1 MHGAVIERRCKILSN
16 FIGWGRMRPGHVVL
30 QQHADCSI
38 EEDAVRMIAIGMF
51 ILIQGRGRQARGVL
65 DAALHHVWNEIT
77 NDLIEDKQTNSKKT
91 LKNANF

>member
-1 MHGAVIERRCKILSN
+1 
-16 FIGWGRMRPGHVVL
+16 MRPGHVVL

-38 EEDAVRMIAIGMF
+38 EEDAVRMIAIGMMF

-77 NDLIEDKQTNSKKT
+77 NDLIEDKQTNSKKNPEECKF
-91 LKNANF
+91 LNFNSF